1 MKGKGWG
8 NRGDCLGYG
17 SGRWQRFDHCDCQ
30 ALVGLE
36 RWSRRL
42 PTLALAVAGPAR
54 ATGDRRIGAYV
65 AKCQNPANSS

>member
-42 PTLALAVAGPAR
+42 PTLALAVQQG
-54 ATGDRRIGAYV
+54 RRGQQVIAALGLM
-65 AKCQNPANSS
+65 

>member
-30 ALVGLE
+30 ALVGLK

-42 PTLALAVAGPAR
+42 PTLALAVQQG
-54 ATGDRRIGAYV
+54 RRGQQVIAALGLM
-65 AKCQNPANSS
+65 